1 MHQVKTEKK
10 ALVAYRFP
18 YYCAS
23 LSYSI
28 KAVMY
33 SQAELKLPF
42 TKLPIVEAKIGSH
55 SLAL

>member
-18 YYCAS
+18 YCHTS
-23 LSYSI
+23 LSYLI

-42 TKLPIVEAKIGSH
+42 IKLPIVEAKIGSH